1 MASVGSNTDR
11 PRVTRQVKLKMV
23 IIAIVPALLLLDTG
37 VAVARGSPLGRVNL
51 TVATFAVLALLAIFL
66 IAVSQRGRWFLQK
79 NGESLAHVCYSAL
92 AAWLA
97 AEAIVALFVWYEPVR
112 LGIPS
117 ANYHRRQPG
126 TNLIFSPDSSLV
138 PGIEGISH
146 YTTNSQGIRGPE
158 FPRRDS
164 AYRILAI
171 GGSTTENVFLDDT
184 ETWPHLVM
192 QRLNQEEE
200 RGVVWVGNVGIS
212 GFRMVSHLKFVEE
225 SPLME
230 EVDALVFLIGANDF
244 LHFLKSNLGGSELDK
259 NERFQARLEK
269 KISAKKKKSVTPIFQ
284 HSPIL
289 NVMWRLWNRR
299 MSGRQAEGP
308 SGRHYQVR
316 RINRQESRI
325 SVTLPDLERP
335 LQQYETLVRALVQL
349 ARGYRLRPIFI
360 TQPTLWGDNI
370 SERGR
375 ALLWLGEITED
386 EYISAEAGRIGIDK
400 HNEVLL
406 RVCERMGVECINTE
420 SMHGQERYFYDGFH
434 FNEPGA
440 IELARLVSKHLLDHA
455 GSNGWDRSP

>member
-1 MASVGSNTDR
+1 MASVGSNTDG

-51 TVATFAVLALLAIFL
+51 TGATFAVLALLAILL
-66 IAVSQRGRWFLQK
+66 IAVSQRGRWFLQEH
-79 NGESLAHVCYSAL
+79 GESLAHVCYSAL

-97 AEAIVALFVWYEPVR
+97 AEAIVVLFVWYYPGD
-112 LGIPS
+112 LNSS
-117 ANYHRRQPG
+117 ANYHRRPPG
-126 TNLIFSPDSSLV
+126 TNLIFRPDSSFF

-171 GGSTTENVFLDDT
+171 GGSTTECSFLDDT

-192 QRLNQEEE
+192 ERLNQEEE
-200 RGVVWVGNVGIS
+200 RRVVWVGSVGIS
-212 GFRMVSHLKFVEE
+212 GSPTVNHLKFVEE
-225 SPLME
+225 SSLME

-244 LHFLKSNLGGSELDK
+244 NQFLRG
-259 NERFQARLEK
+259 RLRDGEF
-269 KISAKKKKSVTPIFQ
+269 VTRVKAIWQ

-289 NVMWRLWNRR
+289 NVVRRSWYRR
-299 MSGRQAEGP
+299 MSHLQAEDT
-308 SGRHYQVR
+308 SGRNYQAR
-316 RINRQESRI
+316 RIKRQESRI

-335 LQQYETLVRALVQL
+335 LQQYETRVRMLVQL
-349 ARGYRLRPIFI
+349 ARGYGLRPIFI

-375 ALLWLGEITED
+375 ALLWLGGITED
-386 EYISAEAGRIGIDK
+386 EYLSAEAGRIGIDK

-406 RVCERMGVECINTE
+406 SVCERMGVECINTE

-434 FNEPGA
+434 FSELGA

-455 GSNGWDRSP
+455 DSNGWDRSP